1 MKEWKAFAAMVE
13 VPDSREILIVQGRE
27 LRPTFEATLAAGGY
41 RFSSVPAA
49 SDAMARLA
57 QGDRPRLILLDLD
70 GAEDLEGLRRLLA
83 LERNV
88 PVIVAADPSE
98 SILLFE
104 AMRIGALSVLI
115 RPIRLEDLETISAR
129 ASEKAGGGPETRNDR
144 LRDDLWFVASS
155 PAMLKIRR
163 QAGQISS
170 VDVPVFINGESGVGK
185 EVVARMI
192 HELSGRSDRP
202 FVKVNCA
209 ALPGELLES
218 ELFGYEQ
225 GAFTGAVRSKPG
237 KFELAD
243 RGTIFLDEIAEMAPP
258 LQAKLLHVLQD
269 NQFSRL
275 GGRFTMQTDVRVLAA
290 TNTPVQEAIRA
301 GRFRKD
307 LYYRLSVFTLYIP
320 PLRERREE
328 IPLLFRHF
336 VAKYREKYSRAAADP
351 PAYLLDAATR
361 YGWPGNLREL
371 ENLVKRYVILG
382 DAEETFRELLDLA
395 RFEHR
400 IAIEE
405 PVAAGERNLKTRVR
419 DLKDDTE
426 FEAILSALEA
436 NRWVRRR
443 AAEQLGLSYKA
454 LLNKMRRF
462 HLDGGPG
469 SRSPATAGGELR
481 DGGGHA

>member
-1 MKEWKAFAAMVE
+1 MDE
-13 VPDSREILIVQGRE
+13 VPDPREILVVQGRE
-27 LRPTFEATLAAGGY
+27 LNPTFEATLMAGGY
-41 RFSSVPAA
+41 RFASVPTA

-57 QGDRPRLILLDLD
+57 RGESPRLILLDLD
-70 GAEDLEGLRRLLA
+70 SPEDLDGLRRLMA
-83 LERNV
+83 LDQRA

-98 SILLFE
+98 SSLLIE
-104 AMRIGALSVLI
+104 AMHIGAESVLI
-115 RPIRLEDLETISAR
+115 RPVRLEDLETISGKAAAR
-129 ASEKAGGGPETRNDR
+129 ASAGTEARNDH

-163 QAGQISS
+163 QAAQIAA

-192 HELSGRSDRP
+192 HELSPRSEGA

-237 KFELAD
+237 KFEIAD
-243 RGTIFLDEIAEMAPP
+243 RGTIFLDEIAEMAPS

-275 GGRFTMQTDVRVLAA
+275 GGRFTIQSDIRVLAA

-301 GRFRKD
+301 GGFRKD

-336 VAKYREKYSRAAADP
+336 VAKYREKYGRAAADP

-382 DAEETFRELLDLA
+382 DAEESFRELLDLA

-400 IAIEE
+400 LAIEE
-405 PVAAGERNLKTRVR
+405 PVIEGERSLKTRVR

-426 FEAILSALEA
+426 LEAILDALEST
-436 NRWVRRR
+436 RWVRRR

-469 SRSPATAGGELR
+469 SRSSASATRELR
-481 DGGGHA
+481 DGGGLG

>member
-1 MKEWKAFAAMVE
+1 MDE
-13 VPDSREILIVQGRE
+13 VPDPREILIVQGRE
-27 LRPTFEATLAAGGY
+27 LNPTFEATLTAGGY
-41 RFSSVPAA
+41 RFASVPAA
-49 SDAMARLA
+49 SDAIARLA
-57 QGDRPRLILLDLD
+57 QGEHPRLILLDLD
-70 GAEDLEGLRRLLA
+70 SPEDLEGLRRLMA
-83 LERNV
+83 LDQRA

-98 SILLFE
+98 SSLLIE
-104 AMRIGALSVLI
+104 AMHIGADSVLI
-115 RPIRLEDLETISAR
+115 RPVRREDLETISAKAAAR
-129 ASEKAGGGPETRNDR
+129 ASAGTEARNDH
-144 LRDDLWFVASS
+144 LRNDLWFVASS

-163 QAGQISS
+163 QAVQIAA

-192 HELSGRSDRP
+192 HELSPRSENA

-237 KFELAD
+237 KFEIAD
-243 RGTIFLDEIAEMAPP
+243 RGTIFLDEIAEMAPS

-275 GGRFTMQTDVRVLAA
+275 GGRFTIQSDIRVLAA

-336 VAKYREKYSRAAADP
+336 VAKYREKYGRAAADP

-382 DAEETFRELLDLA
+382 DADETFRELLDLA

-400 IAIEE
+400 LAIDDSA
-405 PVAAGERNLKTRVR
+405 AAGGQNLKTPVR
-419 DLKDDTE
+419 ALKAETE
-426 FEAILSALEA
+426 REAIVYAPASRLSSPPCTAVAMAGKSSRTRESGEA
-436 NRWVRRR
+436 
-443 AAEQLGLSYKA
+443 
-454 LLNKMRRF
+454 
-462 HLDGGPG
+462 
-469 SRSPATAGGELR
+469 LR
-481 DGGGHA
+481 DAGRGRGKLPRTARLGALRAPAGD

>member
-1 MKEWKAFAAMVE
+1 MDE
-13 VPDSREILIVQGRE
+13 VPDPREILIVQGRE
-27 LRPTFEATLAAGGY
+27 LNPTFEAMLTAGGY
-41 RFSSVPAA
+41 RFASVPAA
-49 SDAMARLA
+49 SDAIARLA
-57 QGDRPRLILLDLD
+57 QGEHPRLILLDLD
-70 GAEDLEGLRRLLA
+70 SPEDLEGLRRLMA
-83 LERNV
+83 LDQRA

-98 SILLFE
+98 SSLLIE
-104 AMRIGALSVLI
+104 AMHIGADSVLI
-115 RPIRLEDLETISAR
+115 RPVRREDLETISAKAAAR
-129 ASEKAGGGPETRNDR
+129 ASAGTEARNDH
-144 LRDDLWFVASS
+144 LRNDLWFVASS

-163 QAGQISS
+163 QAVQIAA

-192 HELSGRSDRP
+192 HELSPRSENA

-237 KFELAD
+237 KFEIAD
-243 RGTIFLDEIAEMAPP
+243 RGTIFLDEIAEMAPS

-275 GGRFTMQTDVRVLAA
+275 GGRFTIQSDIRVLAA

-336 VAKYREKYSRAAADP
+336 VAKYREKYGRAAADP

-382 DAEETFRELLDLA
+382 DAEESFRELLDLA

-400 IAIEE
+400 LAIEE
-405 PVAAGERNLKTRVR
+405 PVIAGERSLKTRVR
-419 DLKDDTE
+419 DLKDDAE
-426 FEAILSALEA
+426 LEAILDALEST
-436 NRWVRRR
+436 RWVRRR

-469 SRSPATAGGELR
+469 SRSPAAAGRELR
-481 DGGGHA
+481 DGAGHG

>member
-1 MKEWKAFAAMVE
+1 MEE
-13 VPDSREILIVQGRE
+13 NPDGREFLIVQGRE
-27 LRPTFEATLAAGGY
+27 LRPTFETALAAGGY
-41 RFSSVPAA
+41 AFTSVPAA
-49 SDAMARLA
+49 SDAIDRLT
-57 QGDRPRLILLDLD
+57 QGEQPSLILVDLD
-70 GAEDLEGLRRLLA
+70 GAEDFEGLRRVLA
-83 LERNV
+83 TSGSV
-88 PVIVAADPSE
+88 PVIAAADPSE
-98 SILLFE
+98 SDLLIE
-104 AMRIGALSVLI
+104 AMRIGADSVLI
-115 RPIRLEDLETISAR
+115 RPVRLEDFQTISA
-129 ASEKAGGGPETRNDR
+129 KAAARPSGLETRNDH

-163 QAGQISS
+163 QAAQIAS

-185 EVVARMI
+185 EVIARMI
-192 HELSGRSDRP
+192 HELSPRSERP

-237 KFELAD
+237 KFEIAD

-275 GGRFTMQTDVRVLAA
+275 GGRFTIQSDVRVLAA
-290 TNTPVQEAIRA
+290 TNMPVQEAIRA
-301 GRFRKD
+301 GGFRKD
-307 LYYRLSVFTLYIP
+307 LYYRLSVFTLYVP

-336 VAKYREKYSRAAADP
+336 VAKYREKFNRAVAEPA
-351 PAYLLDAATR
+351 AYLLDAATR

-400 IAIEE
+400 LAIDESA
-405 PVAAGERNLKTRVR
+405 AAGEQNLKMRVR
-419 DLKDDTE
+419 DLKDETE
-426 FEAILSALEA
+426 LEAILDALEA

-469 SRSPATAGGELR
+469 ARAQATAVRELP
-481 DGGGHA
+481 DGDAHG